1 MNALGIYLLI
11 SLSFVIGTMIEFALV
26 LCINR
31 IDFKR
36 IEKSCLTF
44 NIKQTE
50 NSKAPAAAETMN
62 GINKEK
68 IRYVTDTVDFLAFC
82 IFNLSFLVFNIV
94 YFDKW
99 SGS

>member
-1 MNALGIYLLI
+1 
-11 SLSFVIGTMIEFALV
+11 MIEFALV

-36 IEKSCLTF
+36 IDKPCLTAD
-44 NIKQTE
+44 IKQTE
-50 NSKAPAAAETMN
+50 NSKTPAAAETTN

-68 IRYVTDTVDFLAFC
+68 IRYVTDTVDFIAFC

-94 YFDKW
+94 YFEKW
-99 SGS
+99 SVS